1 MTVKELM
8 EQLKYFDPETE
19 VVIEE
24 ENRKIGEVWEMQ
36 NSETNMFFC
45 VLEEV

>member
-8 EQLKYFDPETE
+8 EKLKYFAPETE

-36 NSETNMFFC
+36 NSETNNFF
-45 VLEEV
+45 VILEEA

>member
-8 EQLKYFDPETE
+8 EHLKYFDPETE

-36 NSETNMFFC
+36 NSETNISFA